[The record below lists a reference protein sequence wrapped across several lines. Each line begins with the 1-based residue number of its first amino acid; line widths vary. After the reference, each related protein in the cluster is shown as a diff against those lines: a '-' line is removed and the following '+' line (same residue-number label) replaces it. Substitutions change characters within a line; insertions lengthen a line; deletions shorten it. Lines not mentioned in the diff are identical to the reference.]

1 MERLQKVMAHAGV
14 ASRRGA
20 EALITSG
27 HVKVNG
33 EVVKTLGVKVG
44 VHDRILVDETPIQQ
58 EMPIYLLLNKP
69 RQVVST
75 VTDDKHRKTVIDLL
89 DGAVSERVYPVG
101 RLDYDTTGLLLLT
114 NDGELANRLT
124 HPRYEVEKTY
134 VGKVQ
139 GIPTNEQLKQLRV
152 GVLVDGHKSA
162 PAKAKLLSTNDDR
175 KTAIV
180 SLTIHEGKNHQV
192 KKMFQAVG
200 HPVMKLKRETYAFLT
215 LDGVS
220 AGDFRQL
227 NPEEVKQL
235 KRMVTDKKG

>member
-20 EALITSG
+20 EKLITTG

-33 EVVKTLGVKVG
+33 QTVTELGVKVG
-44 VHDRILVDETPIQQ
+44 KHDSVMVD
-58 EMPIYLLLNKP
+58 EMPIQTEMPVYILMNKP

-75 VTDDKHRKTVIDLL
+75 VHDDKHRKTVIDLL
-89 DGAVSERVYPVG
+89 DNEIRERVYPVG

-114 NDGELANRLT
+114 NDGALANQLT
-124 HPRYEVEKTY
+124 HPKYEVEKTY
-134 VGKVQ
+134 IAKVQ
-139 GIPTNEQLKQLRV
+139 GIPTNDELKLLRK
-152 GVLVDGHKSA
+152 GVKVEGKLTA
-162 PAKAKLLSTNDDR
+162 PAKSKLVSSDQAK

-192 KKMFQAVG
+192 KKMLQAIG
-200 HPVMKLKRETYAFLT
+200 HPVMKLKRENYAFLT
-215 LDGVS
+215 LKGVQP
-220 AGDFRQL
+220 GEFRDL

-235 KRMVTDKKG
+235 KKLVSLD

>member
-20 EALITSG
+20 EKLITTG

-33 EVVKTLGVKVG
+33 QTVTELGVKVG
-44 VHDRILVDETPIQQ
+44 KHDSVMVD
-58 EMPIYLLLNKP
+58 EMPIQTEMPVYILMNKP

-75 VTDDKHRKTVIDLL
+75 VHDDKHRKTVIDLL
-89 DGAVSERVYPVG
+89 DNEIRERVYPVG

-114 NDGELANRLT
+114 NDGALANQLT
-124 HPRYEVEKTY
+124 HPKYEVEKTY
-134 VGKVQ
+134 IAKVQ
-139 GIPTNEQLKQLRV
+139 GIPTNDELKQLRK
-152 GVLVDGHKSA
+152 GVKVEGKLTA
-162 PAKAKLLSTNDDR
+162 PAKSKLVSSDQAK

-192 KKMFQAVG
+192 KKMLQAIG
-200 HPVMKLKRETYAFLT
+200 HPVMKLKRENYAFLT
-215 LDGVS
+215 LKGVQP
-220 AGDFRQL
+220 GEFRDL

-235 KRMVTDKKG
+235 KKLVSLD